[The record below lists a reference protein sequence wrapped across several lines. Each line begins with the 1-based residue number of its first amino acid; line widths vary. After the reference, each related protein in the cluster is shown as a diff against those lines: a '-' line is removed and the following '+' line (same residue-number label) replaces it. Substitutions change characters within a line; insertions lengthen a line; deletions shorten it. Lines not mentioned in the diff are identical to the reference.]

1 MKKVSTTRMELLAR
15 KAQIAL
21 AAQAR
26 DLLEKKRT
34 ALMREL
40 LQEADIALERS
51 DVLQQAAADAH
62 RALARANAT
71 AGPEAVRSAALAS
84 RARLSLQVDTA
95 NVMGVRV
102 PRIEQKSVAR
112 SVLGRGYSL
121 AGTSITIDEAA
132 SAFEVKVDA
141 IIRLAES
148 ELRLT
153 RLAAEIQ
160 QTSRRLNALDYMLIP
175 NLKGEC
181 DYIKV
186 ALDER
191 ERSERFRL
199 KLAKRLLERRR
210 SLQHRARPRQRAAR
224 VAGRKP
230 PGCHRSDRHSPLHH
244 RWASNRGCTGEHPPS
259 RPGRADLSQ
268 VCHSFTALSQRL

>member
-40 LQEADIALERS
+40 LQEADVALERS

-62 RALARANAT
+62 RALARANAR

-84 RARLSLQVDTA
+84 RARLSLQVDTT

-141 IIRLAES
+141 IIQLAES

-153 RLAAEIQ
+153 RLAAEVQ

-175 NLKGEC
+175 SLKGEC

-199 KLAKRLLERRR
+199 KLVKRLLERRR
-210 SLQHRARPRQRAAR
+210 SL
-224 VAGRKP
+224 
-230 PGCHRSDRHSPLHH
+230 
-244 RWASNRGCTGEHPPS
+244 
-259 RPGRADLSQ
+259 
-268 VCHSFTALSQRL
+268 